1 MTNPM
6 RVLPSAEGRIL
17 AALRENLG
25 TAKTA
30 ILASAFVSSS
40 GIELLVPS
48 LEQLLARGGT
58 VSLYVTFNGGAF
70 TEPHFFERLAPLE
83 ERFPGKVAVYLHP
96 HATSLFHAKVFL
108 FERPDGT
115 WAGIV
120 GSANLTHSALTGTNV
135 EMAAVA
141 TPMPHVD
148 VETIRAELSRLR
160 EQKYFQRLT
169 PELFAQIMPARTVE
183 PEQSF
188 EAKASAARQAKGRQE
203 LVKQALA
210 NFAPSA
216 LPPLPPLALPATVY
230 VEELCATGVGVAT
243 DDDLADLSVSIDL
256 SVFVR
261 LGVLSKETTKKI
273 GFVFEN
279 TKKGHSFSLVDAGV
293 RDQVSKARRSI
304 GKIIGLRAV
313 DFGYLRWA
321 PHRLYRDAV
330 HVIAAMAEVVE
341 ARAATAPDNPAIGK
355 HLRAIRRDFDSNMR
369 KVVDTLKL
377 QPKAE
382 WNPAALKSHDIP
394 ASVSVAGMREY
405 ICAHIVEKDSSRISE
420 PLVRSQLARLT
431 FTPRSFAFPL
441 AQSLGE
447 DVHYGHKHFL
457 AAVVWACTDRLLK
470 RTDDEGGT
478 GALFHYLDA
487 RRRLN
492 SARSALGATALAQRA
507 AAWLSPASSLETAV
521 DEFRQ
526 AFGPAPFTWEL
537 GDLVSMLPATARC
550 VR

>member
-1 MTNPM
+1 M
-6 RVLPSAEGRIL
+6 RVLSSTDGRIL

-40 GIELLVPS
+40 GIDLLVPS
-48 LEQLLARGGT
+48 LEQLLARGGMVT
-58 VSLYVTFNGGAF
+58 LYVTFNGGAF

-83 ERFPGKVAVYLHP
+83 KRFPGKVEVYLYP

-108 FERPDGT
+108 FERADGT

-141 TPMPHVD
+141 TPMAHVD
-148 VETIRAELSRLR
+148 VEAVVAELSRLR

-188 EAKASAARQAKGRQE
+188 EAKASATRQAKGRQE
-203 LVKQALA
+203 LVKQALE
-210 NFAPSA
+210 NFAPTA

-230 VEELCATGVGVAT
+230 VEDLCATGVGVAT

-273 GFVFEN
+273 GFVSEN

-293 RDQVSKARRSI
+293 RDQVSRARRSI

-321 PHRLYRDAV
+321 PHRLYCEAV
-330 HVIAAMAEVVE
+330 QVIAAKAEVVE
-341 ARAATAPDNPAIGK
+341 AREATAPENPAIAK
-355 HLRAIRRDFDSNMR
+355 HLRVMRRNFDSNIK

-377 QPKAE
+377 QPKAD
-382 WNPAALKSHDIP
+382 WNQAALRSRDIEP
-394 ASVSVAGMREY
+394 SVSVAAMRNH
-405 ICAHIVEKDSSRISE
+405 IFAHIVDKDGSRISE

-470 RTDDEGGT
+470 HTDDEGGT
-478 GALFHYLDA
+478 GALFTYLDA

-492 SARSALGATALAQRA
+492 STRPEMDAAAFAQRA
-507 AAWLSPASSLETAV
+507 ATWLLPESSLDMVVE
-521 DEFRQ
+521 EFRR
-526 AFGPAPFTWEL
+526 AFGPAPFTWDL
-537 GDLVSMLPATARC
+537 GDLVSMLPAKERG